1 MININ
6 SAFEIRFRN
15 FNHEHHF
22 ISLFN
27 REKKNAENE
36 PRSRLPR
43 TLLKLKRK
51 RRKPK
56 RLPRPRKIVRKRKRS
71 VILNPVSDKSSELN

>member
-51 RRKPK
+51 RRKLK
-56 RLPRPRKIVRKRKRS
+56 RLPRLKKTARKRKRS
-71 VILNPVSDKSSELN
+71 VILNRVSDNSSEL